1 MLKDLGSVDNFA
13 QKLFLVRNI
22 KEIIIKNIL
31 KILIFQN
38 LFKFLAK
45 ILVLVF
51 FIVISANVL
60 MRFFF
65 NNCLNFV
72 QNF

>member
-1 MLKDLGSVDNFA
+1 MLKDLGSVDNFT

-51 FIVISANVL
+51 L
-60 MRFFF
+60 
-65 NNCLNFV
+65 L
-72 QNF
+72 